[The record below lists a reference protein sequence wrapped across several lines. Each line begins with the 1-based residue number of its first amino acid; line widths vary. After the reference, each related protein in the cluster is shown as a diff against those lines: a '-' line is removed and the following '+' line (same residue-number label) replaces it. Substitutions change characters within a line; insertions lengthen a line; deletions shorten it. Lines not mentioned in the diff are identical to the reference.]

1 MHDDSLL
8 YQVAELYFV
17 QEMTMGAVAE
27 RFGTSRSTISRI
39 LSEARSRGIVKI
51 SLRPP
56 ENPPDRLSRRFN
68 DLFGVNAHIA
78 GTQRSSPSGQR
89 LEAVSRY
96 AANVLTEWV
105 QDGSILGVAWGT
117 TTSAIAAHLG
127 PTDAQ
132 DVTVVQLNGAAG
144 PRTTGTGTS
153 APLLS
158 TMARAFNAELYPFPT
173 PAFFD
178 QEETRALLW
187 KESSVR
193 RILAV
198 RSAAD
203 LAVFSVGAFHGPV
216 LSQVYTEGHFT
227 KSALSSLNENRVVGD
242 MCTVFI
248 REDGSYA
255 DIDVNRRASGPTPA
269 DLVRIPRRLCV
280 VSGRHKVRGI
290 LGALRSGAVTD
301 LVIDDLTAKEV
312 LDYVEPAGQLPLVR
326 RES

>member
-1 MHDDSLL
+1 MHDDSFL

-17 QEMTMGAVAE
+17 QDMTMGAVAE
-27 RFGTSRSTISRI
+27 RFGISRSTVSRM
-39 LSEARSRGIVKI
+39 LSEAKSRGIVRI

-56 ENPPDRLSRRFN
+56 DHPPDRLSRRFHET
-68 DLFGVNAHIA
+68 FGVTAHIA
-78 GTQRSSPSGQR
+78 STQRSSHSGQR

-96 AANVLTEWV
+96 AANLLVDWV
-105 QDGSILGVAWGT
+105 EDGSILGVAWGT
-117 TTSAIAAHLG
+117 TTSTIAAHLG
-127 PTDAQ
+127 PTNAQ
-132 DVTVVQLNGAAG
+132 DVKVVQLNGAAG
-144 PRTTGTGTS
+144 PRTTGAGTS
-153 APLLS
+153 TPLLS

-178 QEETRALLW
+178 LEETRALLW

-198 RSAAD
+198 RSAVD
-203 LAVFSVGAFHGPV
+203 LAVFSVGAFQGPV

-227 KSALSSLNENRVVGD
+227 QAALRSLNENRVVGD
-242 MCTVFI
+242 ICTVFI

-255 DIDVNRRASGPTPA
+255 DIDVNRRASGPTPS
-269 DLVRIPRRLCV
+269 DLARIPRRMCV

-312 LDYVEPAGQLPLVR
+312 FDHLEPPGPSANV
-326 RES
+326 